1 MSENSPSPSPGSLP
15 PPSAGEG
22 RGGGQS
28 FPSPSGGGQ
37 GGGLVH
43 NAADGIHPAT
53 AGWTYLSFR
62 TVRRKPGEEL
72 AGQTG
77 NEETALIWLGGTA
90 DVDGFGA
97 VGERADVFS
106 GKPSA
111 LLLPP
116 GARYRLRARTALHL
130 AIVSAPAEST
140 LPARLIRPDEVRVE
154 IRGKDVTERR
164 IHWILSEKDAAARLL
179 LVEVLTPAGHWST
192 YPPHKHDEDKAGIE
206 RALEELYYYRFN
218 PEQGFAFQGIYT
230 KPSPSSGS
238 LPPPRAGFN
247 SPSPSGGGQGGGLNV
262 AIRARHEDLVLVPR
276 GYHVVSAAPGYD
288 CYYLNAMAGAVRE
301 WLFTTDPDHE
311 WLMDWKKS

>member
-1 MSENSPSPSPGSLP
+1 MSD
-15 PPSAGEG
+15 
-22 RGGGQS
+22 QD
-28 FPSPSGGGQ
+28 
-37 GGGLVH
+37 LVR
-43 NAADGIHPAT
+43 NAAEGIRPTT

-62 TVRRKPGEEL
+62 TVTRKPGEEL
-72 AGQTG
+72 TGQTG
-77 NEETALIWLGGTA
+77 SEETALIWLGGTA

-97 VGERADVFS
+97 VGERDDVFG

-116 GARYRLRARTALHL
+116 GAHYRVRARSPLQL
-130 AIVSAPAEST
+130 AIVSAPAESA
-140 LPARLIRPDEVRVE
+140 LRARLIRPDEVRVE
-154 IRGKDVTERR
+154 IRGKGVTERR

-192 YPPHKHDEDKAGIE
+192 YPPHKHDEDQAGVE

-230 KPSPSSGS
+230 KS
-238 LPPPRAGFN
+238 RD
-247 SPSPSGGGQGGGLNV
+247 LNIS
-262 AIRARHEDLVLVPR
+262 IRTRNRDLVLVPR

-311 WLMDWKKS
+311 WLMDWKKT

>member
-1 MSENSPSPSPGSLP
+1 MSD
-15 PPSAGEG
+15 
-22 RGGGQS
+22 QD
-28 FPSPSGGGQ
+28 
-37 GGGLVH
+37 LVR
-43 NAADGIHPAT
+43 NAAEGIRPAT

-62 TVRRKPGEEL
+62 TVWRKPDDEL

-90 DVDGFGA
+90 DVDGFGD
-97 VGERADVFS
+97 VGEREDVFS
-106 GKPSA
+106 GKPWA

-116 GARYRLRARTALHL
+116 AANYRLRARTPLHL

-140 LPARLIRPDEVRVE
+140 LPPRLIRPNDVRVE
-154 IRGKDVTERR
+154 IRGKGVTERR
-164 IHWILSEKDAAARLL
+164 IHWIVSEKDAAARLL

-192 YPPHKHDEDKAGIE
+192 YPPHKHDEDKAGVE

-230 KPSPSSGS
+230 KS
-238 LPPPRAGFN
+238 
-247 SPSPSGGGQGGGLNV
+247 QDLNV
-262 AIRARHEDLVLVPR
+262 SIRARNDDLVLVPR

-301 WLFTTDPDHE
+301 WLFTTDPDHQ

>member
-1 MSENSPSPSPGSLP
+1 MS
-15 PPSAGEG
+15 
-22 RGGGQS
+22 RD

-43 NAADGIHPAT
+43 KATEGIRPAT

-62 TVRRKPGEEL
+62 TVRRKPDEDFT
-72 AGQTG
+72 GQTG
-77 NEETALIWLGGTA
+77 DEETALIWLGGTA
-90 DVDGFGA
+90 EVEGFGK
-97 VGERADVFS
+97 VGQRQDVFA

-116 GARYRLRARTALHL
+116 GATYRMRARTPLHL
-130 AIVSAPAEST
+130 AIVSAPAESGV
-140 LPARLIRPDEVRVE
+140 PPRLIRPEEVRVE
-154 IRGKDVTERR
+154 VRGKGVTERR
-164 IHWILSEKDAAARLL
+164 VHWILSERDAAARLL

-192 YPPHKHDEDKAGIE
+192 YPPHKHDEDKAGVE

-230 KPSPSSGS
+230 KTAPSAS
-238 LPPPRAGFN
+238 A
-247 SPSPSGGGQGGGLNV
+247 GGGVGLDV
-262 AIRARHEDLVLVPR
+262 SIRARHDDLVLVPR

-301 WLFTTDPDHE
+301 WLFTADPDHE
-311 WLMDWKKS
+311 WLMDWQKS

>member
-1 MSENSPSPSPGSLP
+1 MSDSDLVR
-15 PPSAGEG
+15 SAAEG
-22 RGGGQS
+22 IR
-28 FPSPSGGGQ
+28 
-37 GGGLVH
+37 
-43 NAADGIHPAT
+43 PAT

-62 TVRRKPGEEL
+62 TVRRKPDEEL
-72 AGQTG
+72 IGKTG
-77 NEETALIWLGGTA
+77 NEETALIWLGGRA
-90 DVDGFGA
+90 DVEGFGD
-97 VGERADVFS
+97 VGEREDVFS

-116 GARYRLRARTALHL
+116 GARYRVRARTSLHL

-154 IRGKDVTERR
+154 IRGKGVTERR
-164 IHWILSEKDAAARLL
+164 IHWIVSEKDPAARLL

-192 YPPHKHDEDKAGIE
+192 YPPHKHDEDKVGVE

-230 KPSPSSGS
+230 KS
-238 LPPPRAGFN
+238 RD
-247 SPSPSGGGQGGGLNV
+247 LNV
-262 AIRARHEDLVLVPR
+262 SIRVRHDDLVLVPR

-311 WLMDWKKS
+311 WLMDWKKT

>member
-1 MSENSPSPSPGSLP
+1 MSHS
-15 PPSAGEG
+15 
-22 RGGGQS
+22 
-28 FPSPSGGGQ
+28 
-37 GGGLVH
+37 GLVR
-43 NAADGIHPAT
+43 NAAEGIHPAT

-62 TVRRKPGEEL
+62 TVRRQPGEEL

-90 DVDGFGA
+90 DVEGFGS
-97 VGERADVFS
+97 VGDRADVFG

-116 GARYRLRARTALHL
+116 GASYRVRARTALHL
-130 AIVSAPAEST
+130 AIVSAPAETT

-154 IRGKDVTERR
+154 IRGKGVTERR

-192 YPPHKHDEDKAGIE
+192 YPPHKHDEDKAGVE

-230 KPSPSSGS
+230 KA
-238 LPPPRAGFN
+238 RE
-247 SPSPSGGGQGGGLNV
+247 LNV
-262 AIRARHEDLVLVPR
+262 SIRARHDDLVLVPR

>member
-1 MSENSPSPSPGSLP
+1 MSESDLVR
-15 PPSAGEG
+15 SAAEG
-22 RGGGQS
+22 IR
-28 FPSPSGGGQ
+28 
-37 GGGLVH
+37 
-43 NAADGIHPAT
+43 PAT

-62 TVRRKPGEEL
+62 TVRYKPDEEL
-72 AGQTG
+72 TGQTG
-77 NEETALIWLGGTA
+77 NEETALIWLGGKA
-90 DVDGFGA
+90 DVEGFGA
-97 VGERADVFS
+97 VGEREDVFS

-116 GARYRLRARTALHL
+116 GARFRVRAKTPLHL
-130 AIVSAPAEST
+130 AIVSAPAESA

-154 IRGKDVTERR
+154 IRGKGVTERR
-164 IHWILSEKDAAARLL
+164 IHWILSEKDRAARLL

-192 YPPHKHDEDKAGIE
+192 YPPHKHDEDNAGIE

-230 KPSPSSGS
+230 KS
-238 LPPPRAGFN
+238 RD
-247 SPSPSGGGQGGGLNV
+247 LNV
-262 AIRARHEDLVLVPR
+262 SIRARNDDLVLVPR

-311 WLMDWKKS
+311 WLMDWKKT

>member
-1 MSENSPSPSPGSLP
+1 MSSPD
-15 PPSAGEG
+15 
-22 RGGGQS
+22 
-28 FPSPSGGGQ
+28 
-37 GGGLVH
+37 LVR
-43 NAADGIHPAT
+43 NAAEGIRPAT

-62 TVRRKPGEEL
+62 TVRREPDDEL
-72 AGQTG
+72 SGQTG
-77 NEETALIWLGGTA
+77 GEETALIWLGGTA
-90 DVDGFGA
+90 EVDGFGK
-97 VGERADVFS
+97 VGERQDVFA
-106 GKPSA
+106 GKPWA

-116 GARYRLRARTALHL
+116 GASYRVRARTRLHL

-154 IRGKDVTERR
+154 VRGKGVTERR
-164 IHWILSEKDAAARLL
+164 IHWILSERDPAARLL

-192 YPPHKHDEDKAGIE
+192 YPPHKHDEDRPGVE

-230 KPSPSSGS
+230 KSPHPALPRERGRVTESLSGE
-238 LPPPRAGFN
+238 PGTVTED
-247 SPSPSGGGQGGGLNV
+247 LNV
-262 AIRARHEDLVLVPR
+262 SIRARHDDLVLVPR